1 MRVEQFPEITIQY
14 RRLVSLAPTTLFPAF
29 NPLIQSLD
37 AVIAI
42 GSNQHLR
49 AVRKSVKP
57 TNNRGEFHAI
67 VGGSKLPAALK
78 EFVRKV
84 PTAQNKSPTAGAG
97 VARARSIGEQFVLQ
111 HQGEQDYRKQGR
123 LSAMRHASCVAH
135 AVSATI
141 RPLRFGQA
149 PAGECS
155 AFQSIASIDRG
166 PHTMLPA
173 FRTSPGR
180 TRRRR
185 AHQALTA
192 AHTVNCPN
200 CGANKRP
207 HTACRD
213 CGYVR
218 PGLQLRVAQ
227 PEA

>member
-14 RRLVSLAPTTLFPAF
+14 RRLVSFAPTTLFPAF

-42 GSNQHLR
+42 GSNKHLR
-49 AVRKSVKP
+49 AVWKSIKP

-67 VGGSKLPAALK
+67 VGGSQLPAALK
-78 EFVRKV
+78 QFVWQV
-84 PTAQNKSPTAGAG
+84 PTAQNKPPTARAG
-97 VARARSIGEQFVLQ
+97 IAGARSIGEQFILQ
-111 HQGEQDYRKQGR
+111 HQGDQDYRKQGR
-123 LSAMRHASCVAH
+123 PSAMRHASCVAH
-135 AVSATI
+135 AVSTTI

-149 PAGECS
+149 PSGECS
-155 AFQSIASIDRG
+155 AFQSIDRG

-227 PEA
+227 PAA